1 MKVVSMNWKQQLLID
16 YFILRENEK
25 IIHFGFHM
33 FLKFTFE
40 PVLEEAEGLGTLLR
54 SLCE

>member
-1 MKVVSMNWKQQLLID
+1 MKVVSMNWKQQLSID

-40 PVLEEAEGLGTLLR
+40 PVLEEVEGLGTLLR